1 MNTHTREHIQIY
13 SRPFSKVTQAYK
25 EGILVITNTFK
36 LYNNH
41 LILSKSHYPGQGLWH
56 CAQYL
61 DTKQTENPAELSVKV
76 LLSQN
81 LHLGQYISLYK

>member
-41 LILSKSHYPGQGLWH
+41 LILSKSHWPEQALW
-56 CAQYL
+56 
-61 DTKQTENPAELSVKV
+61 QTENPAELSVKV